1 MIIPTVQVGSSKCW
15 FSRVPVH
22 PGSRVHPVHPEVVA
36 SVRLCEEG
44 TFFFCQDHRYV
55 EIYDICYPQ
64 KMLDSSKITIFTDFA
79 VGHFL
84 SMAVANEVA
93 GYSQGEFGA
102 YPMFKHGS
110 FAACQLVHKIPAS
123 VSFCIFLS
131 SFPIWIREYIL
142 PSSKGDPCLEGKK
155 GIAQRLG
162 TFASDFRPCV
172 LPKTLI

>member
-1 MIIPTVQVGSSKCW
+1 
-15 FSRVPVH
+15 
-22 PGSRVHPVHPEVVA
+22 
-36 SVRLCEEG
+36 
-44 TFFFCQDHRYV
+44 
-55 EIYDICYPQ
+55 
-64 KMLDSSKITIFTDFA
+64 MLDSSKIAIFTDFA

-102 YPMFKHGS
+102 YPMFKHGL

-155 GIAQRLG
+155 R
-162 TFASDFRPCV
+162 DRPETWDIC
-172 LPKTLI
+172 L